1 MYTEEI
7 KTLKADPRLQRLA
20 DRMAT
25 GVEPW
30 LVRELWTGVDDP
42 IEWFA
47 VFAVKYWRKERPPYL
62 FPLEE
67 NKEEAVARAII
78 ALYKEKRERVEAR
91 SR

>member
-7 KTLKADPRLQRLA
+7 KKLKADPRLRRLA

-25 GVEPW
+25 GTEPW
-30 LVRELWTGVDDP
+30 IVRQLWTGVDDP

-47 VFAVKYWRKERPPYL
+47 TFAKEYWRKERPAYL

-67 NKEEAVARAII
+67 AKEEAVARAVI
-78 ALYKEKRERVEAR
+78 ALYKEKRERVEDR